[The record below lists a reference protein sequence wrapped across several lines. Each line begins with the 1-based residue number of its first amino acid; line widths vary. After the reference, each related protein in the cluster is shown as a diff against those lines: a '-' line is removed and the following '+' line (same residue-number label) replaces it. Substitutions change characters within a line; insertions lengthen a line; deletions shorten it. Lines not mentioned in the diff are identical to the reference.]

1 MKFMIDYGNGTVWS
15 LLLPPNALFW
25 AATILAVLV
34 VVYWHYKLKHREI
47 QSRELKEIRDDHRQ
61 KEIAGFNI
69 EGSAGY
75 RSKGSRGANDKSA
88 FHDQEYRNLQ

>member
-34 VVYWHYKLKHREI
+34 VIYWHYKLKHREI
-47 QSRELKEIRDDHRQ
+47 QSRELKEMRDDHRE
-61 KEIAGFNI
+61 KEIAGVHS
-69 EGSAGY
+69 EGSAGN
-75 RSKGSRGANDKSA
+75 RWKGSRGADDKSA
-88 FHDQEYRNLQ
+88 LHGQEYRNLQ